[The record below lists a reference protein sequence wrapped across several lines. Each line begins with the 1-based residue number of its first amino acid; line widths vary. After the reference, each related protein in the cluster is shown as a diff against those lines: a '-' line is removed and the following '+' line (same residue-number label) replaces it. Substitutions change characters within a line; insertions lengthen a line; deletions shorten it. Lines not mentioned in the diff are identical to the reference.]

1 MIGKVKGFFGS
12 IFGGISEAIGL
23 TETVSN
29 MLHAI
34 GLFISDFCIGAV
46 STSLDMI
53 NYLFNHSINAI
64 KTEVALRPTQFDA
77 ELLETLS
84 SLSESVVL
92 PMAGIFIAYIFA
104 YEIYEMVA
112 ERNRGGDME
121 IGNIIFLIIRTSVVI
136 LLVTHAFTIASA
148 FSDLG
153 YWAIE
158 KSQSITD
165 SIELKVENQV
175 TEKLIQ
181 LITPVAYD
189 KNDYIRGDL
198 SNPIPLENLPKSNPD
213 NEKSVLEEYHIDYK
227 MGPAIVVSMICII
240 GLFTTLL
247 MCGVI
252 YLIAWSRIIMILLYI
267 CIAPLPMA
275 TLLNKNWVGSIGQN
289 YIKNL
294 LALMLQGFLMLVI
307 VVIYNGLLTRTATL
321 MATELSNELELLS
334 PIKAL
339 LLMYV
344 SMSIVIRML
353 MSTHSLAKSITGA
366 S

>member
-1 MIGKVKGFFGS
+1 MIGKAKSFFG
-12 IFGGISEAIGL
+12 AIIRGFASVTGL
-23 TETVSN
+23 DKTVAN
-29 MLHAI
+29 MLHGM

-46 STSLDMI
+46 STSLEMI

-64 KTEVALRPTQFDA
+64 KTEVALKPTEFDA
-77 ELLETLS
+77 ELLKTLGD
-84 SLSESVVL
+84 LSETVVL
-92 PMAGIFIAYIFA
+92 PIAGIFVAYIFA

-121 IGNIIFLIIRTSVVI
+121 IGNIIFLIIRTSIVI

-158 KSQSITD
+158 KSKTTTD

-175 TEKLIQ
+175 TEKLIK

-189 KNDYIRGDL
+189 KHDYIRGDL
-198 SNPIPLENLPKSNPD
+198 SNPIELEDLPKPDPD
-213 NEKSVLEEYHIDYK
+213 NKNSVLEKYHIDYK
-227 MGPAIVVSMICII
+227 MGPAIVVTLICII

-321 MATELSNELELLS
+321 MATELSNETQLLS

-339 LLMYV
+339 LLMFV